1 MCISMNA
8 ATGDMH
14 MDREWLMKHRDE
26 MPEILLFYG
35 HKTTDEITEMCL
47 SQWYPCEFEA
57 EGTKYTSA
65 EQYMMAEKARLF
77 GDEEI
82 RAQILKTSDPAICK
96 KLGRK
101 VRNFNQEKWNKN
113 RENIARKGN
122 FYKFSQN
129 AKLREFL
136 LSTGDKILVEASPRD
151 RIWGIGMGKS
161 NPDALDPAKWR
172 GRNLLGFS
180 IMSVRKKIAFM
191 DNFGE
196 FDGE

>member
-65 EQYMMAEKARLF
+65 EQYMMAEKARLLAMKKSELRF
-77 GDEEI
+77 LRLQI
-82 RAQILKTSDPAICK
+82 RLSARSWA
-96 KLGRK
+96 
-101 VRNFNQEKWNKN
+101 EK
-113 RENIARKGN
+113 
-122 FYKFSQN
+122 
-129 AKLREFL
+129 
-136 LSTGDKILVEASPRD
+136 
-151 RIWGIGMGKS
+151 
-161 NPDALDPAKWR
+161 
-172 GRNLLGFS
+172 
-180 IMSVRKKIAFM
+180 
-191 DNFGE
+191 
-196 FDGE
+196 

>member
-8 ATGDMH
+8 ATGDMN

-101 VRNFNQEKWNKN
+101 VRNFNQERWNKN

-136 LSTGDKILVEASPRD
+136 LSTGDKILAEASPRD
-151 RIWGIGMGKS
+151 RIWGIGMGKN

-172 GRNLLGFS
+172 GRNLLGFA
-180 IMSVRKKIAFM
+180 IMAARKKIAFM
-191 DNFGE
+191 DNFEE

>member
-35 HKTTDEITEMCL
+35 HKTTDEITETCL

-191 DNFGE
+191 DNFEE

>member
-26 MPEILLFYG
+26 MSEILLFYG

-172 GRNLLGFS
+172 GRNLLGFA

>member
-82 RAQILKTSDPAICK
+82 RDQILKTSDPAICK

-136 LSTGDKILVEASPRD
+136 LSTGDKILVEASPKD

-161 NPDALDPAKWR
+161 DPDALDPAKWR

-191 DNFGE
+191 DNFEE

>member
-101 VRNFNQEKWNKN
+101 VRNFHQEKWNKN

-172 GRNLLGFS
+172 GRNLLGFA

>member
-35 HKTTDEITEMCL
+35 HKTTDEITETCL

>member
-82 RAQILKTSDPAICK
+82 RTQILKTSDPAICK

-136 LSTGDKILVEASPRD
+136 LSTGDKILAEASPRD

-191 DNFGE
+191 DNFEE

>member
-82 RAQILKTSDPAICK
+82 RTQILKTSDPAICK

-191 DNFGE
+191 DNFEEFGGE
-196 FDGE
+196 

>member
-65 EQYMMAEKARLF
+65 EQYMMAEKARPF

-82 RAQILKTSDPAICK
+82 RTQILKTSDPAICK

>member
-136 LSTGDKILVEASPRD
+136 LSTGDKILVEASPKD

-161 NPDALDPAKWR
+161 DPDALDPAKWR

-191 DNFGE
+191 DNFEE

>member
-136 LSTGDKILVEASPRD
+136 LSTGDKILAEASPRD

-191 DNFGE
+191 DNFEE

>member
-101 VRNFNQEKWNKN
+101 VRNFNQERWNKN

-136 LSTGDKILVEASPRD
+136 LSTGDKILAEASPRD
-151 RIWGIGMGKS
+151 RIWGIGMGKN

-172 GRNLLGFS
+172 GRNLLGFA
-180 IMSVRKKIAFM
+180 IMAVRKKIAFM

>member
-8 ATGDMH
+8 ATGDMN

-191 DNFGE
+191 DNFEE

>member
-35 HKTTDEITEMCL
+35 HKTTDEITETCL

-180 IMSVRKKIAFM
+180 IMSVGKKIAFM

-196 FDGE
+196 LDGE

>member
-1 MCISMNA
+1 M
-8 ATGDMH
+8 
-14 MDREWLMKHRDE
+14 
-26 MPEILLFYG
+26 
-35 HKTTDEITEMCL
+35 
-47 SQWYPCEFEA
+47 
-57 EGTKYTSA
+57 
-65 EQYMMAEKARLF
+65 
-77 GDEEI
+77 
-82 RAQILKTSDPAICK
+82 
-96 KLGRK
+96 
-101 VRNFNQEKWNKN
+101 RNFNQEKWNKN

-191 DNFGE
+191 DNFEE

>member
-151 RIWGIGMGKS
+151 HIWGIGMGKS

-191 DNFGE
+191 DNFEE

>member
-82 RAQILKTSDPAICK
+82 RTQILKTSDPAICK

-191 DNFGE
+191 DNFEE

>member
-172 GRNLLGFS
+172 GRNLLGFA
-180 IMSVRKKIAFM
+180 IMAARKKIAFM
-191 DNFGE
+191 DNVGE
-196 FDGE
+196 FNGE

>member
-172 GRNLLGFS
+172 GRNLLGFA

>member
-57 EGTKYTSA
+57 EGIKYTSA

-101 VRNFNQEKWNKN
+101 VRNFNQERWNKN

-172 GRNLLGFS
+172 GRNLLGFA
-180 IMSVRKKIAFM
+180 IMSARKKIAFM
-191 DNFGE
+191 DNVGE

>member
-172 GRNLLGFS
+172 GRNLLGFA
-180 IMSVRKKIAFM
+180 ITSVRKKIAFM

>member
-35 HKTTDEITEMCL
+35 HKMTDEITEMCL

-136 LSTGDKILVEASPRD
+136 LSTGDKILAEASPRD

-191 DNFGE
+191 DNFEE

>member
-47 SQWYPCEFEA
+47 SQWYPCEFEV
-57 EGTKYTSA
+57 EGIKYTSA

-77 GDEEI
+77 DDEEI

-191 DNFGE
+191 DNFEE

>member
-136 LSTGDKILVEASPRD
+136 LSTGDKILAEASPRD
-151 RIWGIGMGKS
+151 RIWGIGMGKN

-191 DNFGE
+191 DNFEE

>member
-82 RAQILKTSDPAICK
+82 RAQILKTSDPAICT

-101 VRNFNQEKWNKN
+101 VRNFHQEKWNKN

-172 GRNLLGFS
+172 GRNLLGFA

>member
-191 DNFGE
+191 DNFEE

>member
-57 EGTKYTSA
+57 ERTKYTSA

-136 LSTGDKILVEASPRD
+136 LSTGDKILAEASPRD
-151 RIWGIGMGKS
+151 RIWGIGMGKN

-172 GRNLLGFS
+172 GRNLLGFA
-180 IMSVRKKIAFM
+180 IMSARKKIAFM
-191 DNFGE
+191 DNVGE